1 MGTEGKPRIPT
12 TSLLPLFTLQIFQAF
27 LKEKEQRLH
36 GGLLSSPDSV
46 FPLSTVRRDACLQA
60 GSVILSKSW
69 CYRAAQ
75 AQNPVDVT
83 KLPCLEGIILAW
95 LCHPLT
101 FLSCPLTQPAG
112 PQLCAGWCCR
122 PRSVPQQ
129 RARLQL
135 KGYLGGSCSLVFW
148 SVCPPLRSA
157 TRLTTHSKPHS
168 RRREV
173 SPSHRRPDSRAG
185 QRASPPARGP
195 LPALASAP
203 GPGHWEPRPPY

>member
-1 MGTEGKPRIPT
+1 MVDYSAAQT
-12 TSLLPLFTLQIFQAF
+12 
-27 LKEKEQRLH
+27 
-36 GGLLSSPDSV
+36 V

-112 PQLCAGWCCR
+112 P
-122 PRSVPQQ
+122 
-129 RARLQL
+129 
-135 KGYLGGSCSLVFW
+135 
-148 SVCPPLRSA
+148 
-157 TRLTTHSKPHS
+157 
-168 RRREV
+168 
-173 SPSHRRPDSRAG
+173 
-185 QRASPPARGP
+185 
-195 LPALASAP
+195 
-203 GPGHWEPRPPY
+203 